1 MEFGCVCFSDT
12 KVLTILKGEKDMSK
26 ASVVLG
32 CFYGDEG
39 KGRTTDYLAQFADV
53 SVAVF
58 ASRIFTRII
67 SGKSSDIRSRL
78 KMNCL
83 R

>member
-1 MEFGCVCFSDT
+1 
-12 KVLTILKGEKDMSK
+12 MSK

-53 SVAVF
+53 SVRATG
-58 ASRIFTRII
+58 IFTPQTKRQIAKRITFT
-67 SGKSSDIRSRL
+67 
-78 KMNCL
+78 
-83 R
+83 